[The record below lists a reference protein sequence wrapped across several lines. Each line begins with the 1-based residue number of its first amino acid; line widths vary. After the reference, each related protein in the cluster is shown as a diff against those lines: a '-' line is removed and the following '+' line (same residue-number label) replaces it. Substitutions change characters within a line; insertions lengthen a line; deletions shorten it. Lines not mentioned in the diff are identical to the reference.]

1 MPLTLGDLAIVL
13 VASTVAFW
21 GHRSREVRQSAA
33 GLPADPT
40 GRARARA

>member
-21 GHRSREVRQSAA
+21 GHRSREARQSAA
-33 GLPADPT
+33 GFPADPT
-40 GRARARA
+40 GRAEPRP